1 MVQITRSAGG
11 KEAPGPGAVAGKA
24 AMLFSSRLPLSSLIE
39 LCRTLR
45 HNLGAGLPL
54 VDVWRQQARRG
65 PLPVRPIAERISQQ
79 LAKGGDL
86 EGALESEKAAFP
98 PLFLGLATVAE
109 QTGNLPEVFRELE
122 RYYVQQ
128 QRLRRQFLAQSAW
141 PVIQFVAAIFVIA
154 GMLFLLGIIAEI
166 RGPEGVGGKP
176 WDPLGLGL
184 LGARGAA
191 IFLGVVFGSLAALAG
206 LYFLLTRGLRQ
217 QPRVDAFLL
226 ALPVIG
232 PCLRALA
239 LARFCLA
246 LRLTLETGMSITRA
260 LRLSLRA
267 AGNAAFAD
275 RFPVVKQHLEAGDEL
290 TVALAA
296 TGSLF
301 PEDFRNIL
309 ATAEEGGRLT
319 EVLEH
324 QTEHYQEEA
333 GRRLTILTHVAG
345 WAVWLV
351 VAAFII
357 TMIFRIVLSY
367 ISLIDEL
374 SQPPRM

>member
-1 MVQITRSAGG
+1 
-11 KEAPGPGAVAGKA
+11 
-24 AMLFSSRLPLSSLIE
+24 MLFSSRLPLSSLIE

-65 PLPVRPIAERISQQ
+65 PLPVRPVAERISRE

-86 EGALESEKAAFP
+86 EGALEREKAAFP
-98 PLFLGLATVAE
+98 PLFFGLATVAE

-128 QRLRRQFLAQSAW
+128 QRLQRQFLAQSAW
-141 PVIQFVAAIFVIA
+141 PVIQFTAAIFVIA

-166 RGPEGVGGKP
+166 RGPGPDGKP

-184 LGARGAA
+184 LGARGAR
-191 IFLGVVFGSLAALAG
+191 IFLGVIFGTLAALAA
-206 LYFLLTRGLRQ
+206 LYFVLTRGLRQ
-217 QPRVDAFLL
+217 KPRVDAFLL
-226 ALPVIG
+226 TLPVIG

-267 AGNAAFAD
+267 AGNAAFAN
-275 RFPVVKQHLEAGDEL
+275 RYPIVKQHLEAGDEL

-296 TGSLF
+296 TGLF

-309 ATAEEGGRLT
+309 ANAEEGGRMT

-333 GRRLTILTHVAG
+333 SRRLTILTHVASWG
-345 WAVWLV
+345 VWLI

-357 TMIFRIVLSY
+357 TIIFRIMLSY